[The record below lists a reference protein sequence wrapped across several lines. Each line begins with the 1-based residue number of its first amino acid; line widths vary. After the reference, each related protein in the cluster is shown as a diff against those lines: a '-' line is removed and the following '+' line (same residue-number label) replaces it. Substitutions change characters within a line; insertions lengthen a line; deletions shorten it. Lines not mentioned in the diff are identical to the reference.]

1 MQAETYPHIASE
13 QFELLQQLSQ
23 LIESVRIIDNEPL
36 WTAADV
42 AEYLRVGEASVLKN
56 FATCPDSQQ
65 DSDYHPGEARQSTV
79 EACRYSSLVRQASR
93 KIILDTEWQGRL
105 STPPRLSA
113 ITCQMTSLPI
123 KKPDQHQDN
132 PATQGPIGCSNS
144 C

>member
-56 FATCPDSQQ
+56 FC
-65 DSDYHPGEARQSTV
+65 YMPGFPAGFRLPSRRGLGSRRWRPADIRHWCDRQSV
-79 EACRYSSLVRQASR
+79 
-93 KIILDTEWQGRL
+93 K
-105 STPPRLSA
+105 
-113 ITCQMTSLPI
+113 
-123 KKPDQHQDN
+123 
-132 PATQGPIGCSNS
+132 
-144 C
+144 

>member
-56 FATCPDSQQ
+56 FCYMPGFPAGFRLPSRRGSAVDGGGLQIFVIGATGKQENNTR
-65 DSDYHPGEARQSTV
+65 H
-79 EACRYSSLVRQASR
+79 
-93 KIILDTEWQGRL
+93 
-105 STPPRLSA
+105 
-113 ITCQMTSLPI
+113 
-123 KKPDQHQDN
+123 
-132 PATQGPIGCSNS
+132 
-144 C
+144 